1 LGSTNPT
8 NCCKNN
14 EIIQTTII
22 KSQTLWS
29 VRTIWRKILQ
39 GSALIIV
46 LEVQIFNFRKYTPQ
60 QSIDEVHNLFILV
73 SPQNEILPLR
83 STKNVREV
91 HTSPLRT
98 T

>member
-14 EIIQTTII
+14 EIIHTTIK

-29 VRTIWRKILQ
+29 VRMIWRKILQ

-46 LEVQIFNFRKYTPQ
+46 LEVQIFNFSKYTPL
-60 QSIDEVHNLFILV
+60 LFILV